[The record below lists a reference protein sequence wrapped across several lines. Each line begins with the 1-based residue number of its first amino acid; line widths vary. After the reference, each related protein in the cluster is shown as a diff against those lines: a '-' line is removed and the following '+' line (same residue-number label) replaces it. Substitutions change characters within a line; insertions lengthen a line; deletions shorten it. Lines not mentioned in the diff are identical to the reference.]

1 MLKGFTLIDVLIGVT
16 LTSFLVF
23 FVASF
28 IRETMLYSTF
38 VARHQQIRQETF
50 ALVNNAIAGLVR
62 EAVAIDY
69 AESTSE
75 RLALF
80 MDKFESPSKRISIV
94 LVGDEADEDDEL
106 EEEWGLKTSDEKRS
120 QLVILREKEPP
131 IFLNSPR
138 TYITSFDFEY
148 PQNPRTASDL
158 ADARALQPLVR
169 VKLSS
174 RFQRPTDDDPGL
186 LSFLEDPR
194 VSYQAAYALRNYSL
208 SNLR

>member
-1 MLKGFTLIDVLIGVT
+1 MLFIFYMVRAFTLIDVLIGVT

-28 IRETMLYSTF
+28 IRETMLYTTF

-50 ALVNNAIAGLVR
+50 ALVNNALAGLIR

-69 AESTSE
+69 QESNE
-75 RLALF
+75 KQLALF
-80 MDKFESPSKRISIV
+80 LDKFENDSMKVVVR
-94 LVGDEADEDDEL
+94 LDEVT
-106 EEEWGLKTSDEKRS
+106 TSDGEKRA
-120 QLVILREKEPP
+120 QVVLERGAKTMY
-131 IFLNSPR
+131 LNSPR
-138 TYITSFDFEY
+138 TFVTGLHFEY
-148 PQNPRTASDL
+148 PPNPRLETEI
-158 ADARALQPLVR
+158 ADARSLQPMVR

-174 RFQRPTDDDPGL
+174 RFQRPTDDDPAL

-194 VSYQAAYALRNYSL
+194 VSYQAAYTLRNYSL